1 MVNEKSNLELG
12 IFGFLSIIIEIFY
25 YKIKEIIEKSLN
37 FIFVKAL
44 FVIENRRI
52 IKSFLNKSKIIKDKY
67 ISKGNFTL
75 SFPYKSKETKIR
87 ILRKLGSGVGK
98 SDYVIV

>member
-52 IKSFLNKSKIIKDKY
+52 IKLFLNKSKII
-67 ISKGNFTL
+67 NFTRT
-75 SFPYKSKETKIR
+75 SPKRRFNNNNE
-87 ILRKLGSGVGK
+87 
-98 SDYVIV
+98 

>member
-12 IFGFLSIIIEIFY
+12 IFGLLSIIIEIFY

-52 IKSFLNKSKIIKDKY
+52 IKSFLNKSKII
-67 ISKGNFTL
+67 NFTR
-75 SFPYKSKETKIR
+75 KSI
-87 ILRKLGSGVGK
+87 
-98 SDYVIV
+98 

>member
-1 MVNEKSNLELG
+1 MVNQKSNLELG
-12 IFGFLSIIIEIFY
+12 IFGFLRIIIEIFY

-52 IKSFLNKSKIIKDKY
+52 IKSFLNKSKII
-67 ISKGNFTL
+67 NFTRT
-75 SFPYKSKETKIR
+75 SI
-87 ILRKLGSGVGK
+87 
-98 SDYVIV
+98 